1 MPNFSKIIQCRLCRN
16 DNLKVIFDF
25 GDVPLGNNLQSSK
38 YKSKI
43 VEVYPLVLEQC
54 QNCYHF
60 QLNSS
65 VNPDI
70 LYATNYTYLSGIGL
84 SFRNHIIEY
93 VEWVK
98 KRTNIHKDSFVFE
111 IGSNDGT
118 CLKEFKSLGLK
129 VCGVDP
135 AKKPSLIANKNNI
148 HTINNFFSKS
158 VINEV
163 ENIYGKP
170 DLITSQNVLA
180 HIDDLSNVFNLSY
193 EFLKDDGFFV
203 FEVGY
208 FKTVLEYELFDTIYH
223 EHLDYHHAKPLVKF
237 LKNIGFSIKDIT
249 LNASQGGSI
258 RFLLQ
263 KCKVKSVSKKV
274 NKFDL

>member
-1 MPNFSKIIQCRLCRN
+1 M
-16 DNLKVIFDF
+16 
-25 GDVPLGNNLQSSK
+25 QSSK

-43 VEVYPLVLEQC
+43 AEAYPLVLEQC
-54 QNCYHF
+54 QKCHHF

-65 VNPDI
+65 VKPDI

-180 HIDDLSNVFNLSY
+180 HVDDLSNVLICLMSF
-193 EFLKDDGFFV
+193 
-203 FEVGY
+203 
-208 FKTVLEYELFDTIYH
+208 
-223 EHLDYHHAKPLVKF
+223 
-237 LKNIGFSIKDIT
+237 
-249 LNASQGGSI
+249 
-258 RFLLQ
+258 
-263 KCKVKSVSKKV
+263 
-274 NKFDL
+274 